1 MKIAVSY
8 LSSKKSKKK
17 TIQLIEDTTADY
29 IHVDLMDGGFVS
41 KKNFTTKEV
50 EELLETNPPSIKST

>member
-8 LSSKKSKKK
+8 LSSKKSKKE

-29 IHVDLMDGGFVS
+29 IHVDLMDWGICF
-41 KKNFTTKEV
+41 
-50 EELLETNPPSIKST
+50 